1 MQHGRNFLQRFQSTL
16 PRRERPKP
24 VVPYFCVHIVSIH
37 APAKGAT
44 LFSLFVLFAVLA
56 FQSTLP
62 RRERLLAQFRCYGDC
77 TVSIHAPAKGATD
90 IETELCDVH
99 PVSIHA
105 PAKGATVDYF
115 RRVLPA
121 TSFNPRSREG
131 SDRGVYCQY
140 RRYAGFQSTLPR
152 RERRTA
158 PPRTPMPHRFN
169 PRSREGSDISMYLR
183 PAWGKSFN
191 PRSREGSDAIV
202 SLYVL
207 IFSVFQSTLPRRER
221 QQFQPKIHSN
231 FQQKSTNYHFIY
243 LIFPL
248 FPSPLF
254 LHSTSFVHI
263 LECESPG
270 IFMSASYSHS
280 YIITKSMYHLLQ
292 FRDRHPYVPPL
303 SDTYFPDNRI
313 SGCQRSHQ

>member
-1 MQHGRNFLQRFQSTL
+1 MKSARIRFQSTL
-16 PRRERPKP
+16 PRRERPARYQ
-24 VVPYFCVHIVSIH
+24 PYD
-37 APAKGAT
+37 T
-44 LFSLFVLFAVLA
+44 
-56 FQSTLP
+56 
-62 RRERLLAQFRCYGDC
+62 
-77 TVSIHAPAKGATD
+77 
-90 IETELCDVH
+90 
-99 PVSIHA
+99 
-105 PAKGATVDYF
+105 
-115 RRVLPA
+115 
-121 TSFNPRSREG
+121 
-131 SDRGVYCQY
+131 QY
-140 RRYAGFQSTLPR
+140 Q
-152 RERRTA
+152 
-158 PPRTPMPHRFN
+158 RFN
-169 PRSREGSDISMYLR
+169 PRSREGSDIYVISMAR
-183 PAWGKSFN
+183 NIICFN
-191 PRSREGSDAIV
+191 PRSREGSDV
-202 SLYVL
+202 SPLCGDGRQV
-207 IFSVFQSTLPRRER
+207 VFQSTLPRRER

>member
-1 MQHGRNFLQRFQSTL
+1 MISIRYSIPPPLISRYTSVISEATGFNYIAI
-16 PRRERPKP
+16 RR
-24 VVPYFCVHIVSIH
+24 HIV
-37 APAKGAT
+37 G
-44 LFSLFVLFAVLA
+44 
-56 FQSTLP
+56 
-62 RRERLLAQFRCYGDC
+62 
-77 TVSIHAPAKGATD
+77 
-90 IETELCDVH
+90 
-99 PVSIHA
+99 
-105 PAKGATVDYF
+105 
-115 RRVLPA
+115 
-121 TSFNPRSREG
+121 FNPCFLERSDNPLLVC
-131 SDRGVYCQY
+131 S
-140 RRYAGFQSTLPR
+140 RYTL
-152 RERRTA
+152 
-158 PPRTPMPHRFN
+158 
-169 PRSREGSDISMYLR
+169 S
-183 PAWGKSFN
+183 
-191 PRSREGSDAIV
+191 
-202 SLYVL
+202 
-207 IFSVFQSTLPRRER
+207 FQSTLPRRER

-263 LECESPG
+263 LECESPV

>member
-1 MQHGRNFLQRFQSTL
+1 MKL
-16 PRRERPKP
+16 RRAQLAANAQMAAAYAAAAASR
-24 VVPYFCVHIVSIH
+24 Y
-37 APAKGAT
+37 GADR
-44 LFSLFVLFAVLA
+44 SYNA
-56 FQSTLP
+56 S
-62 RRERLLAQFRCYGDC
+62 RYSSD
-77 TVSIHAPAKGATD
+77 
-90 IETELCDVH
+90 
-99 PVSIHA
+99 
-105 PAKGATVDYF
+105 
-115 RRVLPA
+115 
-121 TSFNPRSREG
+121 TS
-131 SDRGVYCQY
+131 Y
-140 RRYAGFQSTLPR
+140 
-152 RERRTA
+152 
-158 PPRTPMPHRFN
+158 
-169 PRSREGSDISMYLR
+169 
-183 PAWGKSFN
+183 K
-191 PRSREGSDAIV
+191 
-202 SLYVL
+202 
-207 IFSVFQSTLPRRER
+207 FQSTLPRRER

-303 SDTYFPDNRI
+303 SHTYFPDNRT

>member
-1 MQHGRNFLQRFQSTL
+1 MFQSTL
-16 PRRERPKP
+16 PRRERRGET
-24 VVPYFCVHIVSIH
+24 VSLLDGIVSIH

-44 LFSLFVLFAVLA
+44 
-56 FQSTLP
+56 QLP
-62 RRERLLAQFRCYGDC
+62 Q
-77 TVSIHAPAKGATD
+77 TKG
-90 IETELCDVH
+90 
-99 PVSIHA
+99 
-105 PAKGATVDYF
+105 
-115 RRVLPA
+115 
-121 TSFNPRSREG
+121 
-131 SDRGVYCQY
+131 
-140 RRYAGFQSTLPR
+140 
-152 RERRTA
+152 
-158 PPRTPMPHRFN
+158 
-169 PRSREGSDISMYLR
+169 
-183 PAWGKSFN
+183 
-191 PRSREGSDAIV
+191 V
-202 SLYVL
+202 SLP
-207 IFSVFQSTLPRRER
+207 FQSTLPRRER